1 MALDYI
7 SIIDTLYELFLWNS
21 LCSDNCLGSWAR
33 LLSARLKVC
42 GCNETCLRSRLNA
55 QVLKVWI
62 VIDVRVC
69 CSWWLKHMHT
79 GGPNVWCFFWVK
91 RDNVSAVFCFT
102 HTFLYPP
109 SNIPKTFSHST
120 QSSPPELSVPKSLS
134 SPSNKSL
141 GMLSVAGTIL
151 SKSLL
156 DSDLTVVPLFFS
168 SHTTKD

>member
-21 LCSDNCLGSWAR
+21 LCSDNCLGSWAG

-69 CSWWLKHMHT
+69 CSWWLKRMHT

-91 RDNVSAVFCFT
+91 RDNVSATRMYFVLHTPFFIPSQTFQRPFPTALKVALLNYLCPSHYHLLQTKAWECFQWQEQ
-102 HTFLYPP
+102 F
-109 SNIPKTFSHST
+109 
-120 QSSPPELSVPKSLS
+120 SLS
-134 SPSNKSL
+134 
-141 GMLSVAGTIL
+141 LS
-151 SKSLL
+151 
-156 DSDLTVVPLFFS
+156 
-168 SHTTKD
+168 